1 MKQMA
6 VLALLSLIGLGSRAL
21 AGAAKEAGPE
31 PTKENVSYGPDE
43 RNVMDF
49 WKAAGEGP
57 RPVVISIH
65 GGGWLNGDK
74 RSARNTEL
82 KKLLDMGISVVA
94 INYRLSGKNP
104 LPAPVHDAARAV
116 QFVRF
121 MSKEWNIDPARVAL
135 TGGSAGGCSTLWIAL
150 HDDMQDKNS
159 PDPVLRESS
168 RVTAAV
174 ADAAQTSID
183 PKVITD
189 WIGPKVIDHA
199 MIRSAVGSGSNQD
212 MTDNYAKYEKLYKE
226 FSPINHVDKNDP
238 PILLR
243 YSFSAPPKGTNEA
256 IHHANFGIKLKEA
269 SDKVGHECYLY
280 YPGGPASKYRYAEE
294 FLKAKLLAK

>member
-6 VLALLSLIGLGSRAL
+6 VLALLSLFGLGGRAL
-21 AGAAKEAGPE
+21 AGAARDAGPE

-74 RSARNTEL
+74 RSARSTEL

-94 INYRLSGKNP
+94 INYRLSGKTP

-121 MSKEWNIDPARVAL
+121 KSKEWNIDPARVAV
-135 TGGSAGGCSTLWIAL
+135 TGG
-150 HDDMQDKNS
+150 
-159 PDPVLRESS
+159 
-168 RVTAAV
+168 
-174 ADAAQTSID
+174 
-183 PKVITD
+183 KVITD

-212 MTDNYAKYEKLYKE
+212 MLDNYARYEKLYKE
-226 FSPINHVDKNDP
+226 FSPINHVGKNDP

-280 YPGGPASKYRYAEE
+280 YPGGPENKYRYAEE